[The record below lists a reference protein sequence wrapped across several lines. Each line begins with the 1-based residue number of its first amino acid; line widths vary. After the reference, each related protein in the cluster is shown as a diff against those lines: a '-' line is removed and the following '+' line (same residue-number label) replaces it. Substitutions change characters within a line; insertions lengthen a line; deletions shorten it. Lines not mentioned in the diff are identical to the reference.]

1 MKAISTVTILAL
13 IAWVPATP
21 SGRTSVQPSAVLAT
35 PLDAVSA
42 VLDAFAEHRVVALG
56 EGPHGNEQGH
66 AFRMKLIQDPRFA
79 ERVNDILVEFG
90 SGKYQSLM
98 DRFVQGD
105 LIARDDLKRTWQ
117 DTTAS
122 GTVWD
127 RPIYEEFFRTVRAVN
142 LSLPKDRQLRV
153 LLGDAPIDW
162 SLVHSHAALRRW
174 GMQKD
179 AHAAALIKNE
189 VLAKGRRALVI
200 FGDGHLQGRPF
211 AVREGTRKRGL
222 TNTLEAE
229 PHRTRVF
236 TISSKF
242 ADLSR
247 WQVDAGSWPVPSIA
261 KIRGTPIG
269 QQFFASFYPI
279 PPEPGWNTTR
289 LQDHFDAMLYL
300 GLPSTMSMSRFP
312 TSLCHDPVYM
322 KMRLGRMQVE
332 DIRIRQPT
340 IDILKALC
348 AGAEQ

>member
-127 RPIYEEFFRTVRAVN
+127 RPIYEEFFQTVRAVN

-179 AHAAALIKNE
+179 AHAAALIKN
-189 VLAKGRRALVI
+189 G
-200 FGDGHLQGRPF
+200 
-211 AVREGTRKRGL
+211 
-222 TNTLEAE
+222 
-229 PHRTRVF
+229 VF
-236 TISSKF
+236 
-242 ADLSR
+242 SR
-247 WQVDAGSWPVPSIA
+247 ICG
-261 KIRGTPIG
+261 
-269 QQFFASFYPI
+269 
-279 PPEPGWNTTR
+279 
-289 LQDHFDAMLYL
+289 
-300 GLPSTMSMSRFP
+300 
-312 TSLCHDPVYM
+312 
-322 KMRLGRMQVE
+322 
-332 DIRIRQPT
+332 
-340 IDILKALC
+340 
-348 AGAEQ
+348 